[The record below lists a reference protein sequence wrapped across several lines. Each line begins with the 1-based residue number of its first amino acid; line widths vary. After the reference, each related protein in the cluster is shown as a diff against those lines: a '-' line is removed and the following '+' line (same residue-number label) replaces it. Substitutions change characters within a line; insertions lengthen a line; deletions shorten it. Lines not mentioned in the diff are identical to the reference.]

1 MTHSGILGAFQAFNR
16 LAVPRIT
23 PALCALQRTGSGR
36 YCAASFRSK
45 ASCEQARL
53 TVAQTGDIKN
63 EMIEFRRAKI
73 LDTASQLFFDNG
85 YNGTTIDDIAARLGV
100 TKRFIYHC
108 FDSKA
113 ELLTEVCNRTTAFA
127 AAIADE
133 ARGGSGPPKERLRR
147 FARDLTLRIVEGRVY
162 LAVLFREEKH
172 LPTAALAALK
182 RDRRRFNSSLSA
194 LLEEGHRA
202 GEFKFGNVDIALQAI
217 TGMTTWIFSWY
228 QPTSSIS
235 AEQLADEMETLVLQS
250 VGARKQV

>member
-1 MTHSGILGAFQAFNR
+1 MAQA
-16 LAVPRIT
+16 
-23 PALCALQRTGSGR
+23 
-36 YCAASFRSK
+36 
-45 ASCEQARL
+45 
-53 TVAQTGDIKN
+53 GDIKN

-73 LDTASQLFFDNG
+73 LDAASQLFFDKG
-85 YNGTTIDDIAARLGV
+85 YNGTTIDDIAAGLGV

-127 AAIADE
+127 AEIADE
-133 ARGGSGPPKERLRR
+133 ARGGDGLPKERLRR

-172 LPTAALAALK
+172 LPAAALAALK

-194 LLEEGHRA
+194 LLEEGRRA
-202 GEFKFGNVDIALQAI
+202 GEFHFGNVDVAMQAI

-228 QPTSSIS
+228 QPASSIA
-235 AEQLADEMETLVLQS
+235 AEQLASEMETLVLQAAG
-250 VGARKQV
+250 VR

>member
-1 MTHSGILGAFQAFNR
+1 M
-16 LAVPRIT
+16 
-23 PALCALQRTGSGR
+23 
-36 YCAASFRSK
+36 
-45 ASCEQARL
+45 
-53 TVAQTGDIKN
+53 AQPGDIKN

-73 LDTASQLFFDNG
+73 LDAASQLFFDKG

-127 AAIADE
+127 AEIAEE
-133 ARGGSGPPKERLRR
+133 ARSGSGLPKERLRR

-172 LPTAALAALK
+172 LPASALTALK
-182 RDRRRFNSSLSA
+182 RDRRRFNASLSA
-194 LLEEGHRA
+194 LLDEGHRA
-202 GEFKFGNVDIALQAI
+202 GEFHFGNVDIALQAI

-228 QPTSSIS
+228 QPTSSIT
-235 AEQLADEMETLVLQS
+235 AEQLSREMETLVLQAAG
-250 VGARKQV
+250 VRRMAE